1 MKIVAD
7 ENIPLLDAFFASFG
21 DIIRLPGRAITAEH
35 LREADMLLVRSITQ
49 VNAELLQDSAIRF
62 VGTATIGTDH
72 IDEPFLSAKGIGFAS
87 APGCNANAVVEYV
100 LSALNVLA
108 EQQDFDIRDKVVGI
122 VGKGNV
128 GGTLHQVLQR
138 LGVATC
144 VCDPFLEESEPHGAY
159 VDLPTLIA
167 ESDIISLHT
176 PLTHSGPY
184 PTYHLFNDQVLRQL
198 KPGTILINS
207 GRGAV
212 INNEALLK
220 LKSEGFDTTVVL
232 DVWEGEPEINTALLP
247 YVELATP
254 HIAGYSLDGKMQG
267 TEMIY
272 KAACRFFGLPTRI
285 KLPGIAPIP
294 VMKSISFAGNVP
306 RQQAVSTAIRS
317 LYDIRCDDVMLR
329 RELLKP
335 GAEVG
340 KIFDGL
346 RKNYRERREFKTLK
360 IKLKNCPGDVV
371 NAFKALGFK
380 VVIH

>member
-35 LREADMLLVRSITQ
+35 VREADMLLVRSITQ
-49 VNAELLQDSAIRF
+49 VNAELLQDSAVRF

-72 IDEPFLSAKGIGFAS
+72 IDEQFLTAKGIGFAS

-144 VCDPFLEESEPHGAY
+144 VSDPFLEESEPHAAY

-176 PLTHSGPY
+176 PLTDSGPH
-184 PTYHLFNDQVLRQL
+184 PTHHLFNEQVLRQL
-198 KPGTILINS
+198 KPGTILINAS
-207 GRGAV
+207 RGAV
-212 INNEALLK
+212 IDNEALLK
-220 LKSEGFDTTVVL
+220 LKSDGLATTVVL

-247 YVELATP
+247 YIELATP

-272 KAACRFFGLPTRI
+272 KGACRFFGLPTRI
-285 KLPGIAPIP
+285 KLPGISPMP

-317 LYDIRCDDVMLR
+317 LYDIRCDDVILR
-329 RELLKP
+329 RELLKS